1 MRPLCQPAPPYVW
14 DPPRALPGVGV
25 VARRRDRVCFGL
37 GGQISSGTAAFEI
50 GYGRMGSWSTGV
62 FGNDLA
68 SDVRG
73 EYRELLEDG
82 TPDAEALQRVLRSFA
97 HAVDDPDNGTCF
109 WTGLA
114 AAQMELGRLD
124 PAVRDR
130 TVALIDAG
138 GDLHMWD
145 ETGFANKR
153 RSVLARLRGQLL
165 GPQKA
170 AVKVRPPGR
179 VPCPVQAGDVFLLTL
194 QNGRQARL
202 RTLAVKSY
210 RLGDIPTVQMIDDR
224 GRPYR
229 LFHLTDDPR
238 MTDWTRKLLAQWD
251 VFDGRMNEVPTAED
265 IQVIARETPPKVAPE
280 VTTSLG
286 WRVLRMEC
294 ARLLDEPN
302 ARPE

>member
-1 MRPLCQPAPPYVW
+1 
-14 DPPRALPGVGV
+14 
-25 VARRRDRVCFGL
+25 
-37 GGQISSGTAAFEI
+37 
-50 GYGRMGSWSTGV
+50 MGSWSTGV
-62 FGNDLA
+62 FGNDLS

-73 EYRELLEDG
+73 EYRMLLEDG
-82 TPDAEALQRVLRSFA
+82 APDSEALQKVLRSFD
-97 HAVDDPDNGTCF
+97 HRVDDADNGTCF

-145 ETGFANKR
+145 ETGFANTR
-153 RSVLARLRGQLL
+153 RAVLAKLRGRLL

-170 AVKVRPPGR
+170 AVRVRPPR
-179 VPCPVQAGDVFLLTL
+179 RIPSPVRAGDVFLLTL
-194 QNGRQARL
+194 DDGRKARL
-202 RTLAVKSY
+202 RTVAVESG
-210 RLGDIPTVQMIDDR
+210 RLGDYPTVQLIDDR

-229 LFHLTDDPR
+229 MYELTDDPR
-238 MTDWTRKLLAQWD
+238 LTAWTRTQLAQWQVFSGGKD
-251 VFDGRMNEVPTAED
+251 VPSADN

-280 VTTSLG
+280 VTHSLG
-286 WRVLRMEC
+286 WRGLPLEC

-302 ARPE
+302 ARPKRGLLG

>member
-1 MRPLCQPAPPYVW
+1 
-14 DPPRALPGVGV
+14 
-25 VARRRDRVCFGL
+25 
-37 GGQISSGTAAFEI
+37 
-50 GYGRMGSWSTGV
+50 MGSWSTGV

-82 TPDAEALQRVLRSFA
+82 TPDAKAVQTILRSFT
-97 HAVDDPDNGTCF
+97 HDVDDPDNGTCF

-130 TVALIDAG
+130 TVAVIDAG

-145 ETGFANKR
+145 ESGQANKR
-153 RSVLARLRGQLL
+153 RAVLAQLRGRLL

-170 AVKVRPPGR
+170 AVKVRHPRR

-194 QNGRQARL
+194 EDGRKARL
-202 RTLAVKSY
+202 RTLAVESN
-210 RLGDIPTVQMIDDR
+210 RRGDLPTVEMIDDR

-229 LFHLTDDPR
+229 MFELTDDIR
-238 MTDWTRKLLAQWD
+238 TTAWTKSQLAQWQIFVGRIKD
-251 VFDGRMNEVPTAED
+251 VPAADD
-265 IQVIARETPPKVAPE
+265 IQVIARHAPPKVTPK

-286 WRVLRMEC
+286 WRGLRMEC

-302 ARPE
+302 ARPQGGLFGPR

>member
-1 MRPLCQPAPPYVW
+1 
-14 DPPRALPGVGV
+14 
-25 VARRRDRVCFGL
+25 
-37 GGQISSGTAAFEI
+37 
-50 GYGRMGSWSTGV
+50 MGSWSTGV

-82 TPDAEALQRVLRSFA
+82 TPDSESLHKVLQSFA
-97 HAVDDPDNGTCF
+97 YVVDDPDNGTCF

-124 PAVRDR
+124 PGVRDR

-138 GDLHMWD
+138 GDLHTWD
-145 ETGFANKR
+145 ETGSANSR
-153 RSVLARLRGQLL
+153 RAVLATLRGRLL

-170 AVKVRPPGR
+170 AVKVRPPR
-179 VPCPVQAGDVFLLTL
+179 RIPCPVEAGDIFLLTL
-194 QNGRQARL
+194 EDGRRARL
-202 RTLAVKSY
+202 RALAVTSN
-210 RLGDIPTVQMIDDR
+210 RLGDVPTVQMIDDR

-229 LFHLTDDPR
+229 LFQLTDDPR
-238 MTDWTRKLLAQWD
+238 MTAWTMKQLAQWN
-251 VFDGRMNEVPTAED
+251 VFDGRLEEVPTAEE
-265 IQVIARETPPKVAPE
+265 IQVIARETLPKVRSE
-280 VTTSLG
+280 VTHSLG

-302 ARPE
+302 ARPKRGLLG

>member
-1 MRPLCQPAPPYVW
+1 
-14 DPPRALPGVGV
+14 
-25 VARRRDRVCFGL
+25 
-37 GGQISSGTAAFEI
+37 
-50 GYGRMGSWSTGV
+50 MGSWNTGV

-68 SDVRG
+68 TDVRG

-82 TPDAEALQRVLRSFA
+82 TPDADALREVLRNFA
-97 HAVDDPDNGTCF
+97 NDVDDPDDGTCF

-130 TVALIDAG
+130 TVTVIDAG
-138 GDLHMWD
+138 GDLHMW
-145 ETGFANKR
+145 EEAGFANKR
-153 RSVLARLRGQLL
+153 RAVLAKLRGRLL

-170 AVKVRPPGR
+170 AVKVRPPRR

-194 QNGRQARL
+194 QDGRTARL
-202 RTLAVKSY
+202 RTLAVEPH
-210 RLGDIPTVQMIDDR
+210 RLGDIPLVEMIDDR

-238 MTDWTRKLLAQWD
+238 MTAWTRNQLAQWQ
-251 VFDGRMNEVPTAED
+251 VFDGRIKDIPTAEN
-265 IQVIARETPPKVAPE
+265 IQVIARQTPPKVAPQ
-280 VTTSLG
+280 VMTSLG
-286 WRVLRMEC
+286 WRTLRMEC

-302 ARPE
+302 ARPQHGLLG

>member
-1 MRPLCQPAPPYVW
+1 
-14 DPPRALPGVGV
+14 
-25 VARRRDRVCFGL
+25 
-37 GGQISSGTAAFEI
+37 
-50 GYGRMGSWSTGV
+50 MGSWSTGV

-82 TPDAEALQRVLRSFA
+82 TPAAEALQKVLGSFA
-97 HAVDDPDNGTCF
+97 DDVDDADNGTCF

-124 PAVRDR
+124 PLVRDR
-130 TVALIDAG
+130 AVAVIDAG

-145 ETGFANKR
+145 ETGSANSR
-153 RSVLARLRGQLL
+153 RAVLAKLRGRLL

-170 AVKVRPPGR
+170 AVKVRPPRR

-194 QNGRQARL
+194 EDGRQARL
-202 RTLAVKSY
+202 RTLVVESH
-210 RLGDIPTVQMIDDR
+210 RLGDIPTVEMIDDR

-229 LFHLTDDPR
+229 LFQLTDDPR
-238 MTDWTRKLLAQWD
+238 MTAWTRTRLAQWQ
-251 VFDGRMNEVPTAED
+251 VFDGRIKDVPSADD
-265 IQVIARETPPKVAPE
+265 IQVIARQTPPRVAPQ

-286 WRVLRMEC
+286 WRTLRIEC
-294 ARLLDEPN
+294 ARLLDEPK
-302 ARPE
+302 AHPKRGPLG

>member
-1 MRPLCQPAPPYVW
+1 
-14 DPPRALPGVGV
+14 
-25 VARRRDRVCFGL
+25 
-37 GGQISSGTAAFEI
+37 
-50 GYGRMGSWSTGV
+50 MGSWGTGV

-82 TPDAEALQRVLRSFA
+82 LADAEALQKVLRSFA

-130 TVALIDAG
+130 AVAVIDAG

-145 ETGFANKR
+145 DAGSANKR
-153 RSVLARLRGQLL
+153 KAVLATLRAKLL

-170 AVKVRPPGR
+170 AAVKVRPPHR
-179 VPCPVQAGDVFLLTL
+179 VPSPVQAGDVFLLTL
-194 QNGRQARL
+194 QDGRKARL
-202 RTLAVKSY
+202 RTLAVKSH
-210 RLGDIPTVQMIDDR
+210 RLGDIPTVEMIDER

-229 LFHLTDDPR
+229 LFQLTDDPR
-238 MTDWTRKLLAQWD
+238 MTAWTMEQLAQWD
-251 VFDGRMNEVPTAED
+251 VFDGRIKDVPTAEE
-265 IQVIARETPPKVAPE
+265 IQVIARETPPNVAPR
-280 VTTSLG
+280 VMTSLG
-286 WRVLRMEC
+286 WRTLRLEC

-302 ARPE
+302 ARPKGGLFGAR

>member
-1 MRPLCQPAPPYVW
+1 
-14 DPPRALPGVGV
+14 
-25 VARRRDRVCFGL
+25 
-37 GGQISSGTAAFEI
+37 
-50 GYGRMGSWSTGV
+50 MGSWSTGV

-82 TPDAEALQRVLRSFA
+82 TPDAEALQKVLRSFA

-130 TVALIDAG
+130 TVAVIDAG

-153 RSVLARLRGQLL
+153 RSVLTRLRGQLL

-170 AVKVRPPGR
+170 AVKVRPPR
-179 VPCPVQAGDVFLLTL
+179 RATSPVQAGDVFLLSL
-194 QNGRQARL
+194 QDGRKARL
-202 RTLAVKSY
+202 RTLAVNSY
-210 RLGDIPTVQMIDDR
+210 RLGDIPTVEMIDDR

-229 LFHLTDDPR
+229 LFQLTDDPR
-238 MTDWTRKLLAQWD
+238 MTAWTMKQLAQWD
-251 VFDGRMNEVPTAED
+251 VFGRIKDVPTADD
-265 IQVIARETPPKVAPE
+265 IQVIAREMPPKVAPK

-286 WRVLRMEC
+286 WGGLRMEC

-302 ARPE
+302 ARPKRGLLG

>member
-1 MRPLCQPAPPYVW
+1 
-14 DPPRALPGVGV
+14 
-25 VARRRDRVCFGL
+25 
-37 GGQISSGTAAFEI
+37 
-50 GYGRMGSWSTGV
+50 MGSWSTGV

-73 EYRELLEDG
+73 EYRELLEHG
-82 TPDAEALQRVLRSFA
+82 TPDAEALQKVLRSFA

-114 AAQMELGRLD
+114 TAQMELGRLD

-130 TVALIDAG
+130 TVAVIDAG

-153 RSVLARLRGQLL
+153 RAVLARLRGQLL

-170 AVKVRPPGR
+170 TVKIRPPRR

-194 QNGRQARL
+194 QDGRKARL
-202 RTLAVKSY
+202 RTLAVESQ
-210 RLGDIPTVQMIDDR
+210 RMGDLPTVEMIDER

-229 LFHLTDDPR
+229 FVYPADD
-238 MTDWTRKLLAQWD
+238 MLATLITRDESAVWQI
-251 VFDGRMNEVPTAED
+251 VEGRMNDVPSAED
-265 IQVIARETPPKVAPE
+265 IQVIARQTPPKVLPE
-280 VTTSLG
+280 VTRSMG
-286 WRVLRMEC
+286 WRGL
-294 ARLLDEPN
+294 
-302 ARPE
+302 

>member
-1 MRPLCQPAPPYVW
+1 M
-14 DPPRALPGVGV
+14 
-25 VARRRDRVCFGL
+25 
-37 GGQISSGTAAFEI
+37 GTW
-50 GYGRMGSWSTGV
+50 GTGT
-62 FGNDLA
+62 FDSDLA

-82 TPDAEALQRVLRSFA
+82 IADADATDKVLRSFA
-97 HAVDDPDNGTCF
+97 HAVDDPDNGACF

-114 AAQMELGRLD
+114 AAQMQVGRLD

-130 TVALIDAG
+130 AVAVIDAG

-145 ETGFANKR
+145 DPELAKKR
-153 RSVLARLRGQLL
+153 RAALAKLRGQLL

-170 AVKVRPPGR
+170 PIKLRRPHR

-194 QNGRQARL
+194 ADGRKARL
-202 RTLAVKSY
+202 RTLAVKSF

-229 LFHLTDDPR
+229 LYQLTDDPR
-238 MTDWTRKLLAQWD
+238 MTAWTMTQLAQWD
-251 VFDGRMNEVPTAED
+251 VFDGRVRDVPTAED
-265 IQVIARETPPKVAPE
+265 IQLVARETPPRVVPQ
-280 VTTSLG
+280 TTNALG
-286 WRVLRMEC
+286 WRVLQKEC

-302 ARPE
+302 ARPKGGVFGRP

>member
-1 MRPLCQPAPPYVW
+1 
-14 DPPRALPGVGV
+14 
-25 VARRRDRVCFGL
+25 
-37 GGQISSGTAAFEI
+37 
-50 GYGRMGSWSTGV
+50 MGSWSTGV

-82 TPDAEALQRVLRSFA
+82 TPDAEALQKILRSFA
-97 HAVDDPDNGTCF
+97 QDVDDPDNGTCF

-114 AAQMELGRLD
+114 AAQMEVGRLD

-130 TVALIDAG
+130 AVAVIDAG

-145 ETGFANKR
+145 ETGSANKR
-153 RSVLARLRGQLL
+153 RAVLAKLRGRLL

-170 AVKVRPPGR
+170 AVKVRPPRR

-194 QNGRQARL
+194 DDGRKARL
-202 RTLAVKSY
+202 RTLAVRSH
-210 RLGDIPTVQMIDDR
+210 RLGDFPTLEMIDDR

-229 LFHLTDDPR
+229 LYELTDDPR
-238 MTDWTRKLLAQWD
+238 LTAWTKTQLAQWE
-251 VFDGRMNEVPTAED
+251 VVDGRLSDVPAAHD
-265 IQVIARETPPKVAPE
+265 IQVIARETPPKLAPRA
-280 VTTSLG
+280 THSLG

-302 ARPE
+302 ARPKRGLLG

>member
-1 MRPLCQPAPPYVW
+1 
-14 DPPRALPGVGV
+14 
-25 VARRRDRVCFGL
+25 
-37 GGQISSGTAAFEI
+37 
-50 GYGRMGSWSTGV
+50 MGSWSTGV

-82 TPDAEALQRVLRSFA
+82 TPDAEALQKVLRSFA

-114 AAQMELGRLD
+114 AVQMELGRLD

-130 TVALIDAG
+130 TVAVIDAG

-153 RSVLARLRGQLL
+153 RAVLARLRGQLL

-170 AVKVRPPGR
+170 TVKIRPPRR

-194 QNGRQARL
+194 QDGRKARL
-202 RTLAVKSY
+202 RTLAVESQ
-210 RLGDIPTVQMIDDR
+210 RLGDIPTVEMIDDR

-229 LFHLTDDPR
+229 LFQLTDDPR
-238 MTDWTRKLLAQWD
+238 MTAWTRTQVAQWQ
-251 VFDGRMNEVPTAED
+251 VFDGSIKDVPSADD
-265 IQVIARETPPKVAPE
+265 IQVIARQTPPKVAPQ
-280 VTTSLG
+280 VMTSLG
-286 WRVLRMEC
+286 WRTLRMEC
-294 ARLLDEPN
+294 ARLLYEPN
-302 ARPE
+302 ARPKWGPFG

>member
-1 MRPLCQPAPPYVW
+1 
-14 DPPRALPGVGV
+14 
-25 VARRRDRVCFGL
+25 
-37 GGQISSGTAAFEI
+37 
-50 GYGRMGSWSTGV
+50 MGSWNTGV

-82 TPDAEALQRVLRSFA
+82 TLDAEALQQVLRNFA
-97 HAVDDPDNGTCF
+97 HDMDDPDNGTCF

-114 AAQMELGRLD
+114 AAQMEVGRLD

-130 TVALIDAG
+130 TVAVIDAG

-145 ETGFANKR
+145 DTGLANKR
-153 RSVLARLRGQLL
+153 GAVLAKLRGQLL

-170 AVKVRPPGR
+170 AVKVRAPRR
-179 VPCPVQAGDVFLLTL
+179 VLCPVQAGDVFFLNLED
-194 QNGRQARL
+194 GRKARL
-202 RTLAVKSY
+202 RTLAVWSH
-210 RLGDIPTVQMIDDR
+210 RRGDFPTVQMIDDR

-229 LFHLTDDPR
+229 LFYFTDDIR
-238 MTDWTRKLLAQWD
+238 MTAWTRGQLAEWQIFIGRIKD
-251 VFDGRMNEVPTAED
+251 VPSADD
-265 IQVIARETPPKVAPE
+265 IQVIAWQAPPKVAPK

-286 WRVLRMEC
+286 WRGLRMEC

-302 ARPE
+302 ARPKRGLLG

>member
-1 MRPLCQPAPPYVW
+1 
-14 DPPRALPGVGV
+14 
-25 VARRRDRVCFGL
+25 
-37 GGQISSGTAAFEI
+37 
-50 GYGRMGSWSTGV
+50 MGSWSTGV

-68 SDVRG
+68 SDVKG

-82 TPDAEALQRVLRSFA
+82 APDAQALQEVLRSFA
-97 HAVDDPDNGTCF
+97 QDVDDPDNGTGF

-130 TVALIDAG
+130 TIAVIDAG

-145 ETGFANKR
+145 DTGLANKR
-153 RSVLARLRGQLL
+153 RTVLAKLRGRLL

-170 AVKVRPPGR
+170 AVKVRPPRR
-179 VPCPVQAGDVFLLTL
+179 VQCPVQAGDVFLLTL
-194 QNGRQARL
+194 EDGRKARL
-202 RTLAVKSY
+202 RTLAVTSH

-229 LFHLTDDPR
+229 LFQLTDDIR
-238 MTDWTRKLLAQWD
+238 MTDWTRDQLAQWQ
-251 VFDGRMNEVPTAED
+251 VFDGGIEDVPSAED
-265 IQVIARETPPKVAPE
+265 LQVIARQKPPKVAPE
-280 VTTSLG
+280 VTHSLG

-302 ARPE
+302 ARPQRGLLG